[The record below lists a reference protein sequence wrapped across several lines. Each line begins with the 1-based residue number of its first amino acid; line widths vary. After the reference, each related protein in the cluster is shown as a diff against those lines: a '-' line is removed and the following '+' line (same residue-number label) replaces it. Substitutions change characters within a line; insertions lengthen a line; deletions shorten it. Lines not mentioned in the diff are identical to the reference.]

1 MSKIIPVFIPHAGC
15 PHQCIFCNQRTISG
29 QKESGINAA
38 REQIEKYAVWTKL
51 SAGNELAFYGGSFT
65 ALPFEFQEELL
76 KLAMEYRIKGLIG
89 KIRVSTRP
97 DYINSPVLALLKQ
110 YGVKTV
116 ELGAQSLDDSVLAKA
131 ERGHTGAQVAEA
143 VKLLKAEG
151 FIVGMQFMVGLPAQD
166 WSSVKKTLQQAIEL
180 RPDIAR
186 IYPLLVVR
194 GTALAKSYAEGE
206 YKPLTIE
213 EAVEQSFYLYEGLTQ
228 AGVKVIRIGLQPDKE
243 LCQEGNILAGPFHPS
258 FGELVKS
265 YGYKIVVQK
274 QIDALPG
281 GAYEITITHPPK
293 LASIVR
299 GMHKANVKAWEADG
313 KVKIK
318 FKEGQEFQTNIVC
331 LAGQNTI

>member
-274 QIDALPG
+274 QIDALPV

>member
-274 QIDALPG
+274 QIDALPV

-299 GMHKANVKAWEADG
+299 GMHKPNVKAWEADG